1 MTLELGDVI
10 AQIGGDGGGGG
21 PVPHRYVY
29 DFGHAPIP
37 DDDVI
42 MHEVPDV
49 PEGATLVV
57 TLEWAG
63 PETFEPAVVLN
74 HAPASWTGDK
84 RPPSAIG
91 FAAGYDSEFPEF
103 QPISVVAT
111 TSGKEEW
118 GRFAITAVAE
128 GYTATK
134 LTVIVI
140 PAIK

>member
-37 DDDVI
+37 VDGAI

-57 TLEWAG
+57 TLDWSG
-63 PETFEPAVVLN
+63 PEATEIGGPAVTMW
-74 HAPASWTGDK
+74 HAFDDVGALGVPVDPFGSGFLPITVVSTASG
-84 RPPSAIG
+84 
-91 FAAGYDSEFPEF
+91 
-103 QPISVVAT
+103 
-111 TSGKEEW
+111 EER
-118 GRFAITAVAE
+118 GSFAVAALTE
-128 GYTATK
+128 GYTATT
-134 LTVIVI
+134 LTAIVI